1 MSMEII
7 NAPWLGELHKLVKDR
22 IDAVEDALKRAQEKH
37 KNTVVATENGYEWT
51 NHMGI
56 KKQYSASGVA
66 AMKEFVRMYEA
77 GELNCL
83 NWEDKI
89 TRTMWTEMAMAFYFG
104 NSNDVFAGV
113 KFLDVR
119 DYIFSMIKK

>member
-1 MSMEII
+1 MEII

-77 GELNCL
+77 G
-83 NWEDKI
+83 
-89 TRTMWTEMAMAFYFG
+89 RTKSHVRCGQKWLWPSILATAMT
-104 NSNDVFAGV
+104 
-113 KFLDVR
+113 FLLVLSSLMSATT
-119 DYIFSMIKK
+119 FSL